1 LAITPWGP
9 VTYPVSLD
17 SYYTT
22 DFLTDLVDVVE
33 VSHPNS
39 IGESIIA
46 IETKL
51 GVTGTPITGLGGV
64 SFASI
69 GEASNPSGTTIPTL
83 WVDSTTV
90 GFDLTYSYNGV
101 DTVLG
106 ASHAAVTLAA
116 SATTGGLTISTQE
129 IGNTVAA
136 GGGPSTVAAE
146 TNLGSIGSGNFRKV
160 LWANGTWYG
169 FKEVPNGI
177 IYRYESGT
185 TWTELQNTLD
195 YTGDQY
201 ISGVLFN
208 GEIWTGARYNAVIG
222 ICSYNPVSDV
232 WTSRDSSVRGMVDI
246 CTYGSTV
253 AFIKEGWTYKDI
265 MYVWDGGTSTT
276 WTSLGDLGFSTTH
289 CSQIIGVDGELYVKR
304 TGYSELYQFG
314 GGTTWTNISAPF
326 TVMRMGTWNNTLVVT
341 GTVLGKPVVY
351 KYESS
356 TWTQLGADLSTTTAS
371 SFGFIAEDSSNTLYA
386 IPHLSVIGASSFWY
400 KYNLITNSWIEV
412 LASGVDYD
420 FYPGEFNLNDVAG
433 LGVLGRTA
441 ITFKDAYTA
450 QNGYLLSTD
459 WATFNDKADSDQTM
473 YIGTTAVTIDRT
485 SAALTLSGI
494 TFPTFIADQYN
505 LSSLNV
511 APASAGAAGTLGEI
525 RIVADAIYV
534 CWDTDTW
541 VKTDLATWV

>member
-1 LAITPWGP
+1 MAITPWGP

-64 SFASI
+64 SFASV
-69 GEASNPSGTTIPTL
+69 GETSNPSGITIPTL

-106 ASHAAVTLAA
+106 ASYAAVTLAA

-136 GGGPSTVAAE
+136 GGGPSTVAVE
-146 TNLGSIGSGNFRKV
+146 TSLGSVSGDEK
-160 LWANGTWYG
+160 LIWANNTWFALG
-169 FKEVPNGI
+169 RASNGI
-177 IYRYESGT
+177 IYRHDGGT
-185 TWTELQNTLD
+185 TWTSIQNTLD

-201 ISGVLFN
+201 YHGVVFD
-208 GEIWTGARYNAVIG
+208 GEIWTGSSRNSSIG
-222 ICSYNPVSDV
+222 VSSYNPVTDI
-232 WTSRDSSVRGMVDI
+232 WTSRDSNIRYLGGIS
-246 CTYGSTV
+246 TYGSTV
-253 AFIKEGWTYKDI
+253 AMVSYNYPYANMHT
-265 MYVWDGGTSTT
+265 WDS
-276 WTSLGDLGFSTTH
+276 
-289 CSQIIGVDGELYVKR
+289 
-304 TGYSELYQFG
+304 
-314 GGTTWTNISAPF
+314 GTTWISIGSLESGYVPHQLIEADGVLYVRTIYNTFDYIFRYDGGMVWTDVTPSF
-326 TVMRMGTWNNTLVVT
+326 TTHGMAVWHNTLVVSGAT
-341 GTVLGKPVVY
+341 GGIGYPVVY
-351 KYESS
+351 KYESG
-356 TWTQLGADLSTTTAS
+356 TWTQLGSNLSVS
-371 SFGFIAEDSSNTLYA
+371 YSNEFQSIAEDSHGTLYA
-386 IPHLSVIGASSFWY
+386 MPFLNTAANQWFKYTESTDSWSS
-400 KYNLITNSWIEV
+400 V
-412 LASGVDYD
+412 LASSYS
-420 FYPGEFNLNDVAG
+420 YLHHGEFNPDDEAG
-433 LGVLGRTA
+433 FPTM
-441 ITFKDAYTA
+441 IFKDAYTA
-450 QNGYLLSTD
+450 QNGYFLSTD
-459 WATFNDKADSDQTM
+459 WATFNDKAEADQTM

-485 SAALTLSGI
+485 SASLTLSGI

-505 LSSLNV
+505 LSALNV
-511 APASAGAAGTLGEI
+511 APASAGATGTLGEI